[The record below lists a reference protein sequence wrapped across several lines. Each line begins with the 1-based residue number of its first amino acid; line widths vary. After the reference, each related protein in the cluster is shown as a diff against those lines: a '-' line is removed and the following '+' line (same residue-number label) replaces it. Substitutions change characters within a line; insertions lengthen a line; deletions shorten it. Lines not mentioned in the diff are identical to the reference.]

1 MGTEIADAGLSRR
14 QVLQRAGVLG
24 LTALSPGL
32 LAACGSSTEGGATG
46 GGAAAS
52 SGKRLNFLSW
62 QGYDLPDLMGPWAK
76 EQGYTF
82 KPSFINNHDDI
93 QAKVLQNDEG
103 TYDLVSYYQGYHDL
117 YKQLGILSPLDRDK
131 VPNYEQNMAMFRG
144 QPEGATWWESD
155 GKLWGVP
162 FNFGTWTLNYNRE
175 EMSAPKKWT
184 DLLAS
189 KFKNRIAILDDPNGA
204 IVIGGLILGL
214 PVPKLTQAH
223 MDQIIDLFREFR
235 KNSRTIAPSPGD
247 LVNQFSSGEIVAVVP
262 GYSVVTSL
270 ARDAGVPMDY
280 IVPSEGSASFTDAW
294 AIPPGSKSRDAAHA
308 WMNQT
313 LDPKVQA
320 YVAKSLS
327 AGTVQERAV
336 ADLAKDVRALYPYKD
351 LAGWFERAPLFDLP
365 PQKEEGI
372 LDYAAW
378 IDNWARF
385 KSESE

>member
-1 MGTEIADAGLSRR
+1 MNDRSGPFGLSRR
-14 QVLQRAGVLG
+14 QVLERGGVLG
-24 LTALSPGL
+24 LSALAPGL
-32 LAACGSSTEGGATG
+32 LSACGGSTEKAATTAAGASGGKT
-46 GGAAAS
+46 
-52 SGKRLNFLSW
+52 LNFLSW
-62 QGYDLPDLMGPWAK
+62 QGYDLPDVMGPWSK
-76 EQGYTF
+76 QEGYRF
-82 KPSFINNHDDI
+82 KPSYINNHDDI

-103 TYDLVSYYQGYHDL
+103 TYDLVSYYQGYHEL
-117 YKQLGILSPLDRDK
+117 YKKLGVLSPLDRDK

-155 GKLWGVP
+155 GELWGVP
-162 FNFGTWTLNYNRE
+162 FNFGTWTLNYNSK
-175 EMSAPKKWT
+175 EMSRPQKWT

-189 KFKNRIAILDDPNGA
+189 KYKNRIAILDDPNGA

-214 PVPKLTQAH
+214 PVPRLTQEH

-235 KNSRTIAPSPGD
+235 NNARTIAPSPGD
-247 LVNQFSSGEIVAVVP
+247 LVNQFSSGEIIAVVP

-294 AIPPGSKSRDAAHA
+294 AIPPGSGSRDAAHA
-308 WMNQT
+308 WINHT
-313 LDPKVQA
+313 LEPDAQA

-327 AGTVQERAV
+327 AGAVQERAV
-336 ADLAKDVRALYPYKD
+336 ASLEKDVRALYPYKD

-365 PQKEEGI
+365 PDDEEGI